1 MFLVAVIC
9 CVALVQ
15 ASIPIEVHRPQPYK
29 FGYSVKDHHG
39 EQHREEAGNGA
50 GGVVGSY
57 GFTDVRGIARR
68 VNYVADHAGF
78 RAQMFIVAV
87 LSCVALVHA
96 SIPVEVHRPQPY
108 KFGYSVQDHLSEQH
122 REEAGNGAGG
132 VVGSYGFTDAR
143 GIARR
148 VNYVHRP
155 QPYKFGY
162 SVKDH
167 HGEQHREEAGNGAGG
182 VVGSYGFT
190 DARGIARRVKYVA
203 DHAGFRAQVKTNEP
217 GTANQN
223 PAAVQV
229 ISDAPYA
236 NVAAAP
242 IIAQPAAVVVPTVVD
257 ASPVLDARYTG
268 LGYGAGYAGH
278 GYRGYGLGNLGY
290 ANGGALVNTGLLGV
304 NGGFVNIPLLGGN
317 VRGYDSRFVNLAL

>member
-1 MFLVAVIC
+1 MFLVAVLS

-15 ASIPIEVHRPQPYK
+15 ASIPVEVHHPQPYK
-29 FGYSVKDHHG
+29 FGYSVKDHH
-39 EQHREEAGNGA
+39 
-50 GGVVGSY
+50 
-57 GFTDVRGIARR
+57 
-68 VNYVADHAGF
+68 
-78 RAQMFIVAV
+78 
-87 LSCVALVHA
+87 
-96 SIPVEVHRPQPY
+96 
-108 KFGYSVQDHLSEQH
+108 SEQH

-143 GIARR
+143 GIARK
-148 VNYVHRP
+148 VN
-155 QPYKFGY
+155 
-162 SVKDH
+162 
-167 HGEQHREEAGNGAGG
+167 
-182 VVGSYGFT
+182 
-190 DARGIARRVKYVA
+190 YVA

-242 IIAQPAAVVVPTVVD
+242 IVAQPAAVVVPTVVQ
-257 ASPVLDARYTG
+257 ASPVLGLDARYAG
-268 LGYGAGYAGH
+268 LGYGAGYAGL

-290 ANGGALVNTGLLGV
+290 GYGGALGNSGLLGGYGGIV
-304 NGGFVNIPLLGGN
+304 NYGSPLLGGA

>member
-1 MFLVAVIC
+1 MFFAAIISC
-9 CVALVQ
+9 IALVQ
-15 ASIPIEVHRPQPYK
+15 ASIIPVEVHHPQPYK
-29 FGYSVKDHHG
+29 FGYSVKDHH
-39 EQHREEAGNGA
+39 
-50 GGVVGSY
+50 
-57 GFTDVRGIARR
+57 
-68 VNYVADHAGF
+68 
-78 RAQMFIVAV
+78 
-87 LSCVALVHA
+87 
-96 SIPVEVHRPQPY
+96 
-108 KFGYSVQDHLSEQH
+108 SEQH

-132 VVGSYGFTDAR
+132 VVGNYGFTDAR
-143 GIARR
+143 GIARQ
-148 VNYVHRP
+148 VN
-155 QPYKFGY
+155 
-162 SVKDH
+162 
-167 HGEQHREEAGNGAGG
+167 
-182 VVGSYGFT
+182 
-190 DARGIARRVKYVA
+190 YVA

-242 IIAQPAAVVVPTVVD
+242 IVAQPAAVVVPTVVD
-257 ASPVLDARYTG
+257 ASPVLDARYAGLGYGAGYAGLGYGAGYSG